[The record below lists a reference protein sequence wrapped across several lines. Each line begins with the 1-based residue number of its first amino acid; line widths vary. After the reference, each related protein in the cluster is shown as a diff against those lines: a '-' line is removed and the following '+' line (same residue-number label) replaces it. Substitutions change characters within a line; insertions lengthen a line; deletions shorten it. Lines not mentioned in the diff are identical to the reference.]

1 MSELSVVM
9 ATYNRAALLDRCL
22 DALTVQTAP
31 RSSFEIVVVDDGST
45 DDTPEVL
52 KRYRKRLPLRFDRIE
67 NSGQAVALNRAI
79 ELAAGR
85 VCLFLDDD
93 VIAANGLVAEH
104 LQAQGSGLGIIGL
117 GNLSLQIPTLS
128 GGLARYVERWWTG
141 HYGAFERGELAPTF
155 RSCYSGNLSVPRAAL
170 VAADGFAEW
179 IPRSFDVELAYRLTQ
194 AGLPIV
200 FLPEARAVQVH
211 EKDFSALVS
220 DFERAGAAAVEM
232 VRREPPLLAQLPL
245 GGYWESGPREGL
257 ARRVLLAL
265 HLPPALLRPFDRLLV
280 APRFDRFY
288 RFVQEY
294 AYWRGARR
302 AERNRTRR
310 RSFLGG
316 VVILLYHAIGEPG
329 EPASRYVLPVRRFA
343 RQLWLLRLLRYRV
356 LTLDAYAQHREEYS
370 LPPPRSVI
378 ITLDD
383 GYRDNAELAFPLL
396 RRHGAVATIFAVSG
410 SLGGRNTWSVGSE
423 VWGRPLLSWPEV
435 ESLRRTGVR
444 FGAHTKTH
452 ASLPELSPEE
462 RQDEISGSCQQLE
475 RRLGP
480 IRHFAYPYGH
490 VDAATLDAVRSI
502 GLTTAAGIEEGRNSF
517 ATPLLRL
524 RRCEVRGTD
533 SLFRFA
539 VMLVL
544 GKRPGS

>member
-1 MSELSVVM
+1 MSDLSLVM

-22 DALTVQTAP
+22 EALAAQTAP
-31 RSSFEIVVVDDGST
+31 RTSFEIVVVDDGST
-45 DDTPEVL
+45 DDTLEVL
-52 KRYRKRLPLRFDRIE
+52 KRHRRRLPLRFDRIE
-67 NSGQAVALNRAI
+67 NSGQAAALNRGI

-85 VCLFLDDD
+85 TYLFLDDD
-93 VIAANGLVAEH
+93 VIAGEGLVAEH
-104 LQAQGSGLGIIGL
+104 LRAQRNGPGVIGL
-117 GNLSLQIPTLS
+117 GNLSLEIPATS
-128 GGLARYVERWWTG
+128 GGLACYVERWWTRQ
-141 HYGAFERGELAPTF
+141 YGAFERGELAPTF
-155 RSCYSGNLSVPRAAL
+155 RSCYSGNLSVPRAA
-170 VAADGFAEW
+170 VAAAGGFAEW

-200 FLPEARAVQVH
+200 FLAEARAVQVH

-232 VRREPPLLAQLPL
+232 VRREPPLIAQLPL
-245 GGYWESGPREGL
+245 GSYWESGPREAL
-257 ARRVLLAL
+257 ARRVLLGL
-265 HLPPALLRPFDRLLV
+265 HFPPALLRPFDRLLV
-280 APRFDRFY
+280 AQRFDRLY
-288 RFVQEY
+288 RFIQEY
-294 AYWRGARR
+294 AYWRGART
-302 AERNRTRR
+302 AERDRARWR
-310 RSFLGG
+310 GFLGG

-356 LTLDAYAQHREEYS
+356 LTLDSYAQHRQEYS
-370 LPPPRSVI
+370 LTPPRSVI

-410 SLGGRNTWSVGSE
+410 SLGRRNTWSVGSE
-423 VWGRPLLSWPEV
+423 IWGRPLLSWEEV
-435 ESLRRTGVR
+435 ESLRRAGMR

-462 RQDEISGSCQQLE
+462 RQDEISGSWQQLG

-490 VDAATLDAVRSI
+490 VDEATVDAVRSL
-502 GLTTAAGIEEGRNSF
+502 GLATAAGIEEGRNSYS
-517 ATPLLRL
+517 TPLLRL

-544 GKRPGS
+544 GKRRGS